1 MATYYEEDDL
11 ARFGEV
17 GKGSPEL
24 FEKFHAWYGAAVGG
38 PGELSQR
45 EKALIGLAVAH
56 TLQCPYCIDSFTTK
70 CLETGSDA
78 AQMTE
83 AVHVAAA
90 LKAGACLVH
99 GVQMRRRHDS
109 LSM

>member
-1 MATYYEEDDL
+1 MGSYYEDEDL
-11 ARFGEV
+11 GRFDEV
-17 GKGSPEL
+17 GKASPEL
-24 FEKFHAWYGAAVGG
+24 FAKFREWYGAGVGG
-38 PGELSQR
+38 AGELTQR

-56 TLQCPYCIDSFTTK
+56 ALQCPYCIDSMTSK
-70 CLETGSDA
+70 CLEAGADLP
-78 AQMTE
+78 QMTE

-99 GVQMRRRHDS
+99 GVQMRHRHDS